1 MTVHTCPRCEL
12 RFERET
18 EVVDH
23 LANDH
28 GLDPEH
34 FHTRPDPTHHGHEPA
49 DPSVLRST

>member
-28 GLDPEH
+28 GLDPDH
-34 FHTRPDPTHHGHEPA
+34 FHTRPDPTHHGHEPVDRPTA
-49 DPSVLRST
+49 TA